1 MVGDPVGD
9 ATGAG
14 ITGDFLVGRVGKSS
28 LVVGFLVVVV
38 VVDVDVVA
46 GVEGGFNSTL
56 VVGFTVVVV
65 VVDEVIGCIGANG
78 CIGAKFAGGFV
89 DG

>member
-1 MVGDPVGD
+1 MVGDLVGD

-14 ITGDFLVGRVGKSS
+14 ITADFLVGRVGKSS

-38 VVDVDVVA
+38 VDGVA
-46 GVEGGFNSTL
+46 GVEEGFSSTL